1 MQHKLRSKTQIIYQ
15 RMLNITK
22 HGNRLNWNQ
31 RHRRPSHAHQLL
43 CIEKERRPPV
53 SKFLNI
59 IKYISLT
66 IQQWKTVH
74 KWLDPQEVT
83 TDITQANTKVLI
95 ACYNFPKVSRNS
107 ILVYIYIC
115 PWFGDTPRCRQTAC
129 ICSNGV
135 FAFGKTCPGV
145 SNRAVRRPMARPK
158 RCHTT
163 TRNGTLIWWH
173 CILQKSSRIST
184 TNNNN
189 RFINNYYHN
198 QIYSKAL

>member
-43 CIEKERRPPV
+43 CIEKEWRPPV

-107 ILVYIYIC
+107 ILVYIYVYVR
-115 PWFGDTPRCRQTAC
+115 GLATLLDAGKLLAYVRMV
-129 ICSNGV
+129 SLHLGKHVLV
-135 FAFGKTCPGV
+135 FRIELYAAQWHGQRDATQPL
-145 SNRAVRRPMARPK
+145 
-158 RCHTT
+158 
-163 TRNGTLIWWH
+163 GTVL
-173 CILQKSSRIST
+173 
-184 TNNNN
+184 
-189 RFINNYYHN
+189 
-198 QIYSKAL
+198 